1 MTENKD
7 MTKDHPETEEL
18 DKEREIPETD
28 DSPEEETET
37 DDPVKELEKKVESA
51 EQEIKETQDRLS
63 RVSAEAEQEIKET
76 QDRLLRVS
84 AEFENYK
91 KRSAREMEG
100 FKKFA
105 NESLIKEMLPV
116 VDNLE
121 RAIDSSGNDNDN
133 DGSIVEGVNMIRSD
147 ILKAFEKFGVKPIV
161 SVGEPFDPG
170 FHEAV
175 MQEESEEHSENTVT
189 KELQKGYTMN
199 ERLLRPS
206 MVIVSKAKAK
216 DESEEKESGNT

>member
-7 MTKDHPETEEL
+7 TAANQ
-18 DKEREIPETD
+18 PETD
-28 DSPEEETET
+28 KNGETPESPDEESPAEET
-37 DDPVKELEKKVESA
+37 DPVKELEKKAASA
-51 EQEIKETQDRLS
+51 EQESKD
-63 RVSAEAEQEIKET
+63 A

-105 NESLIKEMLPV
+105 NESLIKQMLPI

-121 RAIDSSGNDNDN
+121 RAIDSSGNGEENDE
-133 DGSIVEGVNMIRSD
+133 SIVEGVSMIRNE
-147 ILKAFEKFGVKPIV
+147 ILRVFEKFGVKPIT
-161 SVGEPFDPG
+161 SVGETFDPV

-175 MQEESEEHSENTVT
+175 MQEASEEHPENTVT
-189 KELQKGYTMN
+189 KELQKGYIIH

-206 MVIVSKAKAK
+206 MVIVSKAAK
-216 DESEEKESGNT
+216 NESEEKESGNK

>member
-1 MTENKD
+1 MSKDQPENNE
-7 MTKDHPETEEL
+7 MSKDHPEPEEL

-37 DDPVKELEKKVESA
+37 DDPVKELEKRVECA
-51 EQEIKETQDRLS
+51 EQEL
-63 RVSAEAEQEIKET
+63 KET

-91 KRSAREMEG
+91 KRTAREMEG
-100 FKKFA
+100 IRKFA
-105 NESLIKEMLPV
+105 NETLIKEMLPV

-121 RAIDSSGNDNDN
+121 RAIETSGNENDN
-133 DGSIVEGVNMIRSD
+133 GSIVEGVNMIRNE
-147 ILKAFEKFGVKPIV
+147 ILKVFEKFGVKPIE

-175 MQEESEEHSENTVT
+175 MQEESEEHPEKTVT
-189 KELQKGYTMN
+189 KELQKGYIIN

-216 DESEEKESGNT
+216 EENEEKESGKT